1 VEQPTAKET
10 PVGVVVEAMAG
21 LGLGFEVAG
30 GLGFSM
36 FVGHRRGEGGE
47 AGELAMVAVQPAVEM
62 RWRGCAADRVGYRMA
77 GGPVLDSGQGRAQH
91 FECWYSMRGGRRGMS
106 WANCWVVGPVLRN
119 EL

>member
-1 VEQPTAKET
+1 
-10 PVGVVVEAMAG
+10 
-21 LGLGFEVAG
+21 
-30 GLGFSM
+30 M

-47 AGELAMVAVQPAVEM
+47 AGELAMVAMQPAVET